1 MFCAGCLLAQDLR
14 EAPAGPTMATV
25 CTFHGDTC
33 FATARK
39 VEGQCSRCQTC
50 GQVVKKNYMCQ
61 SCFEQMSQWPI
72 CPIHRLH
79 PQTRAGSPERAAHQ
93 PTPPG
98 LGQLGPAGP
107 PSWAPPYAAGPA
119 PAAAAALAPPAPPT
133 PPSQALVRL
142 LRPQWPSPT
151 APLPCDPPSATAPTA
166 PGPPVT
172 NVGEATALQNVWG
185 SIVGLVQRV
194 TALEQQVVHRMTAL
208 EHQLQVVTATVAM
221 MQPPIQIQSVQIQSA
236 PNVQSS
242 AEPVGSVSPSSYAQ
256 VEGAE
261 AMQTNGSAQADGPGW
276 GGQV

>member
-1 MFCAGCLLAQDLR
+1 M
-14 EAPAGPTMATV
+14 
-25 CTFHGDTC
+25 
-33 FATARK
+33 
-39 VEGQCSRCQTC
+39 
-50 GQVVKKNYMCQ
+50 
-61 SCFEQMSQWPI
+61 
-72 CPIHRLH
+72 
-79 PQTRAGSPERAAHQ
+79 
-93 PTPPG
+93 
-98 LGQLGPAGP
+98 
-107 PSWAPPYAAGPA
+107 
-119 PAAAAALAPPAPPT
+119 
-133 PPSQALVRL
+133 
-142 LRPQWPSPT
+142 
-151 APLPCDPPSATAPTA
+151 
-166 PGPPVT
+166 
-172 NVGEATALQNVWG
+172 QNVWG